1 MVQQLVSIIVPIYN
15 AEKYFNRCLDSLV
28 SQTYKKIEIIL
39 IDDGSLDKSSELC
52 DVWAKRDHRIK
63 VIHKTNRGLSD
74 ARNVGIKEAKG
85 MYLCFVD
92 SDDFIEKTLI
102 EETYSIA
109 RKAEADI
116 VIYSNYDVDWNGKR
130 KRHDLVSLKEFY
142 QNDEIM
148 NLLFKESIGA
158 MPENESDGEVGL
170 APWGKLYKRSLIEK
184 NSIFFKDEHKLMYED
199 LMFLLDLMPHVKRA
213 VILNKP
219 LYNYYQNKS
228 SLTHIVTLDKFDRL
242 KQQFYYLKENEPYRS
257 EIFND
262 YETELRFKRTI
273 MSYIR
278 VFIIQCI
285 LNNVSYKNIKKIC
298 NDKLSKEIMAQYPIE
313 KLPYSKAV
321 FAYCIKYKLVSLLVF
336 VVKLKEKLKSR
347 K

>member
-52 DVWAKRDHRIK
+52 DAWAKRDHRIK
-63 VIHKTNRGLSD
+63 VIHKANRGLSD
-74 ARNVGIKEAKG
+74 ARNVGIEEAKG

-109 RKAEADI
+109 KKAEADI

-130 KRHDLVSLKEFY
+130 KRHDLVSSKEFY

-158 MPENESDGEVGL
+158 MPKNESDGEVGL

-228 SLTHIVTLDKFDRL
+228 SLTHTVTLDKFDRL
-242 KQQFYYLKENEPYRS
+242 KQQFYYLRENEPYRS

-278 VFIIQCI
+278 VFVIQCI

-321 FAYCIKYKLVSLLVF
+321 FAYCIKYKLVFLLVF
-336 VVKLKEKLKSR
+336 VVNLKEKLKSR